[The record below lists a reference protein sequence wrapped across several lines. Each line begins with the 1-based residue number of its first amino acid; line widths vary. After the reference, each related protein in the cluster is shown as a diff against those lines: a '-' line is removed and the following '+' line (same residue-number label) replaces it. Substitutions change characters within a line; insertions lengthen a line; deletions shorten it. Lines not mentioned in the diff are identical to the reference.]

1 MVGGELWKTNV
12 LLSAF
17 FFPGWVLVDAN
28 MNTTVYSWKEW
39 SLVKLLLLFVTGRL
53 FSLTSKTQCRRYS
66 LQRSFKKDLKFLT
79 LQCQLLKILSLL
91 ATQSKSNALLR
102 EFLIT
107 VEMHPKRMNY
117 HCHHFIIVIIIISMI
132 FVIIFIIIFIVV
144 FITVSVIV
152 IFNIVAITI
161 TLVECNNF
169 FFDSRLMFGIF
180 FLLNLVLWSEG
191 SSAAVPF
198 TTLLALLAMW

>member
-53 FSLTSKTQCRRYS
+53 FSLTSKTQCKRYS

-91 ATQSKSNALLR
+91 AAQSKSNALLC
-102 EFLIT
+102 LIT
-107 VEMHPKRMNY
+107 VEMHLKRMNY
-117 HCHHFIIVIIIISMI
+117 HCHHFYHRHHYH
-132 FVIIFIIIFIVV
+132 
-144 FITVSVIV
+144 
-152 IFNIVAITI
+152 FND
-161 TLVECNNF
+161 LCYHLNHYLYCGPHHSQCNCHFQYCCHNYHPCQ
-169 FFDSRLMFGIF
+169 M
-180 FLLNLVLWSEG
+180 
-191 SSAAVPF
+191 
-198 TTLLALLAMW
+198 

>member
-53 FSLTSKTQCRRYS
+53 FSLTSNTQCKRYS

-102 EFLIT
+102 EFFY
-107 VEMHPKRMNY
+107 N
-117 HCHHFIIVIIIISMI
+117 
-132 FVIIFIIIFIVV
+132 
-144 FITVSVIV
+144 
-152 IFNIVAITI
+152 
-161 TLVECNNF
+161 
-169 FFDSRLMFGIF
+169 SRNASKKNESS
-180 FLLNLVLWSEG
+180 FLSSSSSSSFQWSLLSSLSLSLLWS
-191 SSAAVPF
+191 SSQSV
-198 TTLLALLAMW
+198 

>member
-39 SLVKLLLLFVTGRL
+39 SSVKLLLLFVTGRL
-53 FSLTSKTQCRRYS
+53 FSLTYKTQCKRYS

-102 EFLIT
+102 EFF
-107 VEMHPKRMNY
+107 Y
-117 HCHHFIIVIIIISMI
+117 Y
-132 FVIIFIIIFIVV
+132 
-144 FITVSVIV
+144 
-152 IFNIVAITI
+152 
-161 TLVECNNF
+161 
-169 FFDSRLMFGIF
+169 SRNASKKNESS
-180 FLLNLVLWSEG
+180 FLSSSSSSSFQWSLLSSLSLSLLWS
-191 SSAAVPF
+191 SSQSV
-198 TTLLALLAMW
+198 